1 MSFLPVGL
9 TTSVMSGGRATS
21 SVLCPPVSF
30 LPKVCE
36 SVIAQ
41 SCPALCNLMA
51 CSPLGFSVRGVSQT
65 RIQDPLLQGIFLT
78 QGSNLGLLHCRQIL
92 YHPGSLGLSLD
103 KLICQKWYFCFSWA
117 ECTFHLRNIW
127 EFRKRLQ
134 AGNAVVVLF
143 RCVVVSDSSLPHG
156 LQPQCSV
163 CATHQA
169 SGGAMS
175 GLSPTAF
182 RPECPQILN
191 STWYHFFI
199 LAAASPSLLWWLIS
213 PSILSILL
221 YLYQSFSNLYICA
234 KVVNAWKQPI

>member
-21 SVLCPPVSF
+21 SVLCPSVSF

-51 CSPLGFSVRGVSQT
+51 CSPLGFSVRGISQT
-65 RIQDPLLQGIFLT
+65 RILEWGSHFLLQGIFLT

-92 YHPGSLGLSLD
+92 YHPGFLGLSLD
-103 KLICQKWYFCFSWA
+103 KLICQKWYLCFSWA

-134 AGNAVVVLF
+134 ACNAVVVAVSLRSFIWLF
-143 RCVVVSDSSLPHG
+143 CVCNPPG
-156 LQPQCSV
+156 LRWCYV
-163 CATHQA
+163 WA
-169 SGGAMS
+169 
-175 GLSPTAF
+175 
-182 RPECPQILN
+182 
-191 STWYHFFI
+191 
-199 LAAASPSLLWWLIS
+199 
-213 PSILSILL
+213 
-221 YLYQSFSNLYICA
+221 
-234 KVVNAWKQPI
+234 

>member
-78 QGSNLGLLHCRQIL
+78 QGLNLGLLHCRQIL

-134 AGNAVVVLF
+134 AGNAVVVAVSLRSCIWLF
-143 RCVVVSDSSLPHG
+143 TTP
-156 LQPQCSV
+156 
-163 CATHQA
+163 
-169 SGGAMS
+169 
-175 GLSPTAF
+175 
-182 RPECPQILN
+182 
-191 STWYHFFI
+191 W
-199 LAAASPSLLWWLIS
+199 AAATVFCVCNPPGLRRCYVW
-213 PSILSILL
+213 
-221 YLYQSFSNLYICA
+221 A
-234 KVVNAWKQPI
+234 